1 MKNNFIIRHP
11 TSNFLLSAMKY
22 NYPKKLSIVRF
33 LLKAESIRKNPIPFH
48 KKYFDQF
55 GDTFSLRIGKTKHV
69 ILSRDNEVAEY
80 ILQKNQ
86 KNFQKSELQTKFI
99 SKYLGNG
106 LLTANGD
113 FWIKQRR
120 LIQPAFHKQK
130 MNQLVQN
137 MHQTIVSELQNLPND
152 KSVAL
157 FPIMNQLAFNVV
169 AKSLFHIS
177 ASEEK
182 LNRLKIIIHDVQ
194 VFLIKEIRLPYK
206 AFWFKISG
214 QIKKHQ
220 KLAFESDS
228 IIKEIV
234 EERIKSGTKQND
246 LLDMLLETRYED
258 TGEGMSTQQLIDEIK
273 ILFIAGHETS
283 ANAMTFTLH
292 LIGNHPEIQQKVF
305 EELIEIQ
312 SQTDD
317 ITEQLQKM
325 TYTNAV
331 INESMRLFP
340 PAWITDREN
349 IKDDN
354 LLGYHIKEKTLIGVS
369 FYELHRNPKYWK
381 DPETFNPE
389 RFLGEQKKES
399 MTYFYP
405 FGAGPRMCIGL
416 GFAMYEMGL
425 TLSFIVKNYK
435 ITSDKNEICVNPLIT
450 LKPIDANVTFSK
462 R

>member
-1 MKNNFIIRHP
+1 MSENK
-11 TSNFLLSAMKY
+11 KY
-22 NYPKKLSIVRF
+22 NYPIQLSIFRF
-33 LLKAESIRKNPIPFH
+33 LLNAESIRKNPIPFH
-48 KKYFDQF
+48 KRYFDQF
-55 GDTFSLRIGKTKHV
+55 GDNFSLKIGKTKHV

-99 SKYLGNG
+99 SKYLGKG

-113 FWIKQRR
+113 FWLKQRR

-137 MHQTIVSELQNLPND
+137 MQQTIISELKDLPEG
-152 KSVAL
+152 KEVAS

-177 ASEEK
+177 AKEEK
-182 LNRLKIIIHDVQ
+182 LNHLKEIILQVQ
-194 VFLIKEIRLPYK
+194 DFLIKEIRLPYK

-220 KLAFESDS
+220 ALALESDA
-228 IIKEIV
+228 IIREIV
-234 EERIKSGTKQND
+234 EERKKSEDKHND

-258 TGEGMSTQQLIDEIK
+258 SGEGMSIQQLIDEIK
-273 ILFIAGHETS
+273 ILFIAGHETT
-283 ANAMTFTLH
+283 ANALTFMLH
-292 LIGNHPEIQQKVF
+292 LLANHPDIQQKVLD
-305 EELIEIQ
+305 EILGIE
-312 SQTDD
+312 SQTGDVVD
-317 ITEQLQKM
+317 QLQKM
-325 TYTNAV
+325 TYINAV
-331 INESMRLFP
+331 INESMRLYP

-349 IKDDN
+349 IEDDE
-354 LLGYHIKEKTLIGVS
+354 LLGFKIRGKTLIGVS
-369 FYELHRNPKYWK
+369 FYELHRNPKYWNN
-381 DPETFNPE
+381 PEEFNPE

-399 MTYFYP
+399 YKYFYP

-416 GFAMYEMGL
+416 GFAMYEMSL
-425 TLSFIVKNYK
+425 ALSYIIKNYK
-435 ITSDKNEICVNPLIT
+435 VTAQNKDIQINPLIT
-450 LKPIDANVTFSK
+450 LKPVGATVNFSK

>member
-1 MKNNFIIRHP
+1 MSENK
-11 TSNFLLSAMKY
+11 KY
-22 NYPKKLSIVRF
+22 NYPKQLSIFRF
-33 LLKAESIRKNPIPFH
+33 LFNAESIRKNPIPFH
-48 KKYFDQF
+48 KRYFDQF
-55 GDTFSLRIGKTKHV
+55 GDTFSLKIGKTKHV
-69 ILSRDNEVAEY
+69 ILSRDNVVAEY

-99 SKYLGNG
+99 SKYLGQG

-113 FWIKQRR
+113 FWLKQRR

-137 MHQTIVSELQNLPND
+137 MERTINSELKELPEG

-177 ASEEK
+177 ATEEK
-182 LNRLKIIIHDVQ
+182 MNRLKQVIHEVQ
-194 VFLIKEIRLPYK
+194 EFLIKEIRLPYK
-206 AFWFKISG
+206 AFWFRITG
-214 QIKKHQ
+214 QVKKHLQ
-220 KLAFESDS
+220 LAMETDA

-234 EERIKSGTKQND
+234 EERIQSGEKQND

-258 TGEGMSTQQLIDEIK
+258 TGEGMSIQQLIDEIK

-292 LIGNHPEIQQKVF
+292 LLGNHPEIQQKVF
-305 EELIEIQ
+305 EELTEIQ

-317 ITEQLQKM
+317 VVEQLQKM
-325 TYTNAV
+325 AYTNAV

-349 IKDDN
+349 IEDDEF
-354 LLGYHIKEKTLIGVS
+354 LGYHIKDKTLIGVS
-369 FYELHRNPKYWK
+369 FYEIHRNPKYWK
-381 DPETFNPE
+381 KPEEFDPE

-399 MTYFYP
+399 YKYFYP

-416 GFAMYEMGL
+416 GFAMYEMSL
-425 TLSFIVKNYK
+425 TLSYIVKNYQVHSQK
-435 ITSDKNEICVNPLIT
+435 KEIELNPLIT
-450 LKPIDANVTFSK
+450 LKPIGAAVSFTK

>member
-1 MKNNFIIRHP
+1 
-11 TSNFLLSAMKY
+11 MKY
-22 NYPKKLSIVRF
+22 NYPKQLSIVRF
-33 LLKAESIRKNPIPFH
+33 LFNAESIRKNPIPFH

-55 GDTFSLRIGKTKHV
+55 GDNFSLQIGKNKHV

-99 SKYLGNG
+99 SKYLGKG

-113 FWIKQRR
+113 FWLKQRR

-137 MHQTIVSELQNLPND
+137 MEQTIASELQNLPEN

-169 AKSLFHIS
+169 AKSLFHLS
-177 ASEEK
+177 TSEEK
-182 LNRLKIIIHDVQ
+182 MNRLKVIINDVQ
-194 VFLIKEIRLPYK
+194 EFLIKEIRLPYK
-206 AFWFKISG
+206 GWWFKISG
-214 QIKKHQ
+214 QIKRHQ
-220 KLAFESDS
+220 QLALESDA
-228 IIKEIV
+228 ILREIA
-234 EERIKSGTKQND
+234 EERIKSGIKQND

-258 TGEGMSTQQLIDEIK
+258 TGEGMSMQQLIDEIK

-292 LIGNHPEIQQKVF
+292 LLGNHPKIQQKVF
-305 EELIEIQ
+305 DELIGIQ
-312 SQTDD
+312 SQTEDVV
-317 ITEQLQKM
+317 EQLQKM

-331 INESMRLFP
+331 INESMRLYP

-349 IKDDN
+349 IEDDEF
-354 LLGYHIKEKTLIGVS
+354 LGYKIKGKTLIGVS
-369 FYELHRNPKYWK
+369 FYELHRNPKYW
-381 DPETFNPE
+381 DNPEEFNPE

-399 MTYFYP
+399 YKYFYP

-416 GFAMYEMGL
+416 GFAMYEMSL
-425 TLSFIVKNYK
+425 TLSYIVKKYK
-435 ITSDKNEICVNPLIT
+435 ITSAKKDIQINPLIT
-450 LKPIDANVTFSK
+450 LKPVGAAVTFSK

>member
-1 MKNNFIIRHP
+1 MSTPK
-11 TSNFLLSAMKY
+11 KY
-22 NYPKKLSIVRF
+22 NYPTQLSIIRF
-33 LLKAESIRKNPIPFH
+33 LFNAESIRKNPIPFH
-48 KKYFDQF
+48 RKYFDQF
-55 GDTFSLRIGKTKHV
+55 GDTFSLKIGKSKHV

-99 SKYLGNG
+99 SKYLGKG

-113 FWIKQRR
+113 FWLKQRR

-137 MHQTIVSELQNLPND
+137 MQQTIISELKDLPEE
-152 KSVAL
+152 KSVPL
-157 FPIMNQLAFNVV
+157 FPIMNNLAFNVV

-177 ASEEK
+177 AKEEK
-182 LNRLKIIIHDVQ
+182 MNRLKEIIIQVQ
-194 VFLIKEIRLPYK
+194 EFLIKEIRVPYK

-214 QIKKHQ
+214 QIQRHKE
-220 KLAFESDS
+220 LALESDA

-234 EERIKSGTKQND
+234 EERIKSNEKQND

-258 TGEGMSTQQLIDEIK
+258 TGKAMSTQQLIDEIK

-292 LIGNHPEIQQKVF
+292 LLGNHPEIQQKIF
-305 EELIEIQ
+305 DELIEIE
-312 SQTDD
+312 SQTNDVV
-317 ITEQLQKM
+317 EQLQKM
-325 TYTNAV
+325 NYTNAV
-331 INESMRLFP
+331 INESMRLYP

-349 IKDDN
+349 IEDDT
-354 LLGYHIKEKTLIGVS
+354 LLGYHVKDKTLIGVS
-369 FYELHRNPKYWK
+369 FYELHRNPKYWNN
-381 DPETFNPE
+381 PEDFKPE

-399 MTYFYP
+399 YKYFYP

-416 GFAMYEMGL
+416 GFAMYEMSL
-425 TLSFIVKNYK
+425 TLSYIIKKFKV
-435 ITSDKNEICVNPLIT
+435 TSSAKDIQVNPLVT
-450 LKPIDANVTFSK
+450 LKPVGASVKFSK